1 MYVEYR
7 VLKNSQTRSDFGSE
21 LFLSGHH
28 CAAFARGVLPESLF
42 GEDPRDLCSSKRK
55 IGSFE
60 AYCDDWTCLFCYE
73 SFFQLMVNCSFG
85 FGF

>member
-1 MYVEYR
+1 MYVKYR
-7 VLKNSQTRSDFGSE
+7 FKKSQKRSDFGSE

-42 GEDPRDLCSSKRK
+42 GEDPRDLGSSKRK

-60 AYCDDWTCLFCYE
+60 AYCDHDWAC
-73 SFFQLMVNCSFG
+73 FFLANPLAANG
-85 FGF
+85 